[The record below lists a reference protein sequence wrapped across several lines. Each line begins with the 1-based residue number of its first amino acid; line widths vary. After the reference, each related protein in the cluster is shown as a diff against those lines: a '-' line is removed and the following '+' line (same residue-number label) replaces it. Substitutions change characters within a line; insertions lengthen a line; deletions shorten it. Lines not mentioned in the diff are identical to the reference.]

1 MVWIGILGLF
11 GLGFLFVYSLCY
23 VASISDEQ
31 TGKLLREKQDTEEKQ
46 VNENAKHD

>member
-1 MVWIGILGLF
+1 MWIGILGLF

-31 TGKLLREKQDTEEKQ
+31 TEKLLREKQDTEQ
-46 VNENAKHD
+46 VNENVKHD